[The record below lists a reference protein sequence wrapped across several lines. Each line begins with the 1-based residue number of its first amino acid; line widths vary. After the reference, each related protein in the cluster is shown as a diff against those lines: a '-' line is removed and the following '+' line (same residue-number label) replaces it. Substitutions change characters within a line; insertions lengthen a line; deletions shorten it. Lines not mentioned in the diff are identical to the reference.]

1 MSRPLVLA
9 IVALLVLGGCGLDAR
24 SLTYPG
30 ATVFQ
35 PPTKDFHFHYPAPPW
50 DVDPN
55 PQDALIQLSVKATYQ
70 APGTVDYSHQL
81 RVVRVVGTS
90 TADAAAAQVQA
101 EAQAKHVITAGPTP
115 ITSMTGDPGT
125 DLQSYEDLPQGRG
138 YFRKTFFATKTA
150 IEGSMIVELALHSA
164 YPPNEQEVEDL
175 VLSFSSGEDPG
186 TPGPDKTQ

>member
-1 MSRPLVLA
+1 MPWRLGLAVLL
-9 IVALLVLGGCGLDAR
+9 IGGCGLDAR

-30 ATVFQ
+30 ATVYQ
-35 PPTKDFHFHYPAPPW
+35 PSTKDFHFHYLAPPW

-90 TADAAAAQVQA
+90 TADAAAAQVQQ
-101 EAQAKHVITAGPTP
+101 EKQLSHVIALGPTP
-115 ITSMTGDPGT
+115 ITSMSGDLGT
-125 DLQSYEDLPQGRG
+125 DLQTYEDLPQGRG

-150 IEGSMIVELALHSA
+150 VEGSMIVELALHSA
-164 YPPNEQEVEDL
+164 YPPGEQEIEDL
-175 VLSFSSGEDPG
+175 ILSFSSEADPG
-186 TPGPDKTQ
+186 TPGPEKTQ